1 MAGMSGPGLPA
12 ARASGP
18 PGRRRTN
25 RI

>member
-1 MAGMSGPGLPA
+1 MAGTSGPGLPA